1 VPGVAPGRVVVIG
14 GGIVGYN
21 AAVIAIGLGANV
33 TILERSIDRMRH
45 LEEVLSGRV
54 SLIMSSSLQIEESV
68 SEADVVI
75 GAVLIPGALAP
86 KLITRE
92 MVAGMKDGSV
102 LADVAIDQG
111 GCSETSRP
119 TTHSEPVY
127 KVEGVTHYCVANM
140 PGAVPITSTKALTN
154 ATLPYVEA
162 IAHYGLAEAVARDRE
177 LARGVNV
184 VDGKVTYEA
193 VADAHNLEYQPLEDV
208 LPLSAV

>member
-1 VPGVAPGRVVVIG
+1 
-14 GGIVGYN
+14 
-21 AAVIAIGLGANV
+21 
-33 TILERSIDRMRH
+33 MRH

-54 SLIMSSSLQIEESV
+54 SLVMSSSLQIEESV
-68 SEADVVI
+68 RDADVVI
-75 GAVLIPGALAP
+75 GAVLIPGAVAP
-86 KLITRE
+86 KLLTRD

-111 GCSETSRP
+111 GCAETSRP

-127 KVEGVTHYCVANM
+127 TVEGVTHYCVANM

-162 IAHYGLAEAVARDRE
+162 IADFGFAEAVARDPE
-177 LARGVNV
+177 LARGVDV

-193 VADAHNLEYQPLEDV
+193 VADAHGLDYQPLEDV